1 MKRDYW
7 KMFVITLLAGLLIG
21 EDVNMIQALQDFVLD
36 DILPNVTP
44 SVFTLLSIGT
54 LVGLLYSI
62 FIRFAIR
69 VGKYN
74 YFIKNHNE
82 NAALNEIFKGFKRN
96 YLNVVKI
103 MLILELK
110 IILWMILFVIPG
122 IIKSYEYSMIP
133 YLLAKNP
140 NLSTNEAFSLLKQMN
155 KI

>member
-1 MKRDYW
+1 
-7 KMFVITLLAGLLIG
+7 MFVITLLAGLLIG

-82 NAALNEIFKGFKRN
+82 NAALNEIF
-96 YLNVVKI
+96 
-103 MLILELK
+103 
-110 IILWMILFVIPG
+110 
-122 IIKSYEYSMIP
+122 
-133 YLLAKNP
+133 
-140 NLSTNEAFSLLKQMN
+140 
-155 KI
+155 